1 MTEVNESISTDALK
15 GTFEETTSA
24 FQLAASVAE
33 FAEILRGSFWA
44 QEGSLELVRE
54 ALEGVLP
61 HIDAKLGNIGGGTKS
76 CSVLYVKHTALKNN
90 RKDSMF

>member
-1 MTEVNESISTDALK
+1 MTEVNQSIATDALK
-15 GTFEETTSA
+15 GSFEESTPT

-61 HIDAKLGNIGGGTKS
+61 HIDAKTREHRGRNEKLLGLVRKA
-76 CSVLYVKHTALKNN
+76 HRLKEQQEG
-90 RKDSMF
+90 